1 MARMFSSLFLGGI
14 IFISY
19 KKEYPC
25 KKAAYKLSDMCTSVD
40 MRLTNL
46 YSLKT
51 YPKYSNDFYYIS
63 KRVVYRVF
71 HIVALFEF
79 LAKLRKI
86 LVYAKESRI
95 ICFPFRIKT
104 LTLQLKK

>member
-1 MARMFSSLFLGGI
+1 
-14 IFISY
+14 
-19 KKEYPC
+19 
-25 KKAAYKLSDMCTSVD
+25 

-79 LAKLRKI
+79 
-86 LVYAKESRI
+86 
-95 ICFPFRIKT
+95 
-104 LTLQLKK
+104 